1 MSNARRNL
9 IRLRY
14 YYYSLNRVE
23 WRGQVKSLDYL
34 GNSSRQKSRHAV
46 RPTSKTDGVEM
57 WNEIPGVVIQRAV
70 DARKI
75 RINLIRA
82 FSLRSHPPSLSH
94 CKMPALASNACPLPP
109 NFDTFYLRN
118 AFPSNDKILL
128 SNERMLNNG
137 ILKITKVI
145 SNPPPLFIRS

>member
-82 FSLRSHPPSLSH
+82 FSLRSHPSSLSH

-109 NFDTFYLRN
+109 PPILTHFICEMHRT
-118 AFPSNDKILL
+118 ILL

>member
-1 MSNARRNL
+1 M
-9 IRLRY
+9 
-14 YYYSLNRVE
+14 
-23 WRGQVKSLDYL
+23 KSLDYL

-82 FSLRSHPPSLSH
+82 FSLRSHPSSLSH

-109 NFDTFYLRN
+109 PPNFDTFYLRN
-118 AFPSNDKILL
+118 ASND
-128 SNERMLNNG
+128 
-137 ILKITKVI
+137 
-145 SNPPPLFIRS
+145 FIIKRENAQ